1 MSHHAP
7 FVASALACALLA
19 AVPLCP
25 IKAAEITPEQRR
37 AIEGIIHDYLMQNP
51 DVLIEALHEA
61 EAKASSDADAKTAQ
75 VLRDRRHEV
84 FDDPATPVGGNPQGD
99 VTIVE
104 FFDYRCPYCK
114 QVHPAL
120 QKLLDQDRKL
130 RFVYKELPVLGPQSD
145 MAAHAALAAR
155 LQGKYEPFHAVLMAT
170 KGQITEE
177 VVYRL
182 AGSIGV
188 DVDRLKR
195 DMADPEID
203 KALDANKALA
213 NALDLR
219 GTPGF
224 IIGEHVIPGAMDL
237 DALKNLVADARKQ

>member
-1 MSHHAP
+1 MSRALI
-7 FVASALACALLA
+7 VLLASACAFLT
-19 AVPLCP
+19 AVPLRP
-25 IKAAEITPEQRR
+25 LVASEMTPEQRR
-37 AIEGIIHDYLMQNP
+37 AIEDIIHDYLMHNP
-51 DVLIEALHEA
+51 DVLIEALREA

-75 VLRDRRHEV
+75 VLRDRRGEV

-130 RFVYKELPVLGPQSD
+130 RFLYKELPVLGPQSD
-145 MAAHAALAAR
+145 VAAHAALAAR
-155 LQGKYEPFHAVLMAT
+155 LQGKYEAFHAAMMAI

-177 VVYRL
+177 VVYRV

-188 DVDRLKR
+188 DVERLKR

-213 NALDLR
+213 NALDLH

>member
-1 MSHHAP
+1 MSRAMI
-7 FVASALACALLA
+7 VLLVSACAFLTT
-19 AVPLCP
+19 VPPHPL
-25 IKAAEITPEQRR
+25 IASEMTPQQRR
-37 AIEGIIHDYLMQNP
+37 AIEEIIHDYLMHNP
-51 DVLIEALHEA
+51 DVLIEALREA
-61 EAKASSDADAKTAQ
+61 EAKASSDADAKATQ

-120 QKLLDQDRKL
+120 QKLVDQDHKL

-145 MAAHAALAAR
+145 IAAHAALAAR
-155 LQGKYEPFHAVLMAT
+155 RQGKYEAFHAAMMAT

-177 VVYRL
+177 VVYRV

-203 KALDANKALA
+203 KALEANKALA
-213 NALDLR
+213 SALELH

-224 IIGEHVIPGAMDL
+224 IIGERIVPGAMDL